1 MPSRPPTGLH
11 SRPQALP
18 AAHSPSQQPTGLP
31 NRLQPFPAA
40 TAHHSRHFDNT
51 PTTPLHV
58 SAAPGSVLA
67 VPTSSRFWLASL
79 LPWHPLGS
87 YSGRDSSK
95 DNSGDLS
102 TRGALRSSGT
112 LRSTVTIADASLS
125 FTLDHNYSTVT
136 PLAAPIPVA
145 LADPTSGPADA
156 RSSTTLPCP
165 AIPSSVL
172 TGLYISSFSWNLV
185 GVGYLQDH
193 GVTVTFPAH
202 GRTAICTSAS
212 ARAVLAMFTREHHSC
227 LFILHTLPP
236 QVAASCQVTAPDQV
250 VTSCQV
256 VASCSYR
263 SLYHPTVLW
272 HHRLGHPSLLRL
284 CSMASERLVPGLPR
298 VFESLPR
305 SPALPCTPCDKGRL
319 RATPHSSSLCPAT
332 TPFQTLHL
340 DIWGPAPFLCLH
352 SDRGGEFRFNVLA
365 GSCDEKGITQL
376 WMLPESLQQNGVAE
390 RRIGDRPH
398 LHDPCP
404 CTPFFVAL
412 RGSLRRPPAEPLAS
426 CLTTRGFTDQSL
438 DRGVGAGGACLGGA
452 RAGGAGAGGAGAGG
466 AGAGGTGSGGAG
478 TGGSTRGAGAVG
490 AGGRSC
496 SSLNSK
502 SSRSCSNSS
511 SSRSSSIIS
520 SSTSNN
526 ISHSNNSNH
535 ISRHFCSSCSHLRV
549 AFWPL
554 VFPPLLLS
562 AHSLLLHTSPPPV
575 VPHDWTT
582 RCHPLARPSSHI
594 DDLRTVLF
602 HSSPCR
608 SPTVSVLPPPPE
620 SPLTISSN
628 PITDYNSDACPVV
641 THVLSSLVT
650 NPCASPSSVSVLTSA
665 VTDFAATRRLDYATR
680 VVVSPPT
687 CPLSA
692 RGEFALRCD
701 VLEDRQ
707 FELEFLAAAS
717 PSLYAMMLSPEGDP
731 DALVIP
737 TLARTVR
744 QCRGSGP

>member
-1 MPSRPPTGLH
+1 MASTRVLQRQGQQQGQQWGPQHPWRSPQQWHPPQQWGPHGLGIICPDGWRGSRGGRNVGSCQYRILPS
-11 SRPQALP
+11 
-18 AAHSPSQQPTGLP
+18 
-31 NRLQPFPAA
+31 
-40 TAHHSRHFDNT
+40 
-51 PTTPLHV
+51 PLT
-58 SAAPGSVLA
+58 SAA
-67 VPTSSRFWLASL
+67 
-79 LPWHPLGS
+79 
-87 YSGRDSSK
+87 
-95 DNSGDLS
+95 
-102 TRGALRSSGT
+102 
-112 LRSTVTIADASLS
+112 VTIADASLS

-256 VASCSYR
+256 
-263 SLYHPTVLW
+263 TVD
-272 HHRLGHPSLLRL
+272 S
-284 CSMASERLVPGLPR
+284 
-298 VFESLPR
+298 
-305 SPALPCTPCDKGRL
+305 K
-319 RATPHSSSLCPAT
+319 
-332 TPFQTLHL
+332 
-340 DIWGPAPFLCLH
+340 
-352 SDRGGEFRFNVLA
+352 
-365 GSCDEKGITQL
+365 
-376 WMLPESLQQNGVAE
+376 
-390 RRIGDRPH
+390 
-398 LHDPCP
+398 
-404 CTPFFVAL
+404 
-412 RGSLRRPPAEPLAS
+412 
-426 CLTTRGFTDQSL
+426 
-438 DRGVGAGGACLGGA
+438 GVGAGGACLGGA
-452 RAGGAGAGGAGAGG
+452 RAGGAGAGGAEAGG

-478 TGGSTRGAGAVG
+478 TGGSSSEETAAGGTTTSAPTTPPHRYDTPRAAGAAATAAAAEAV
-490 AGGRSC
+490 A
-496 SSLNSK
+496 SSAAAPAT
-502 SSRSCSNSS
+502 
-511 SSRSSSIIS
+511 
-520 SSTSNN
+520 TSATATTATT
-526 ISHSNNSNH
+526 SAATFAAASPT
-535 ISRHFCSSCSHLRV
+535 
-549 AFWPL
+549 AYGPT
-554 VFPPLLLS
+554 FPPPDS
-562 AHSLLLHTSPPPV
+562 APAVFSPPQSQSPPPV

-737 TLARTVR
+737 TLARTVLQQFGFQFFTTQPTPLAVYHR
-744 QCRGSGP
+744 ITGPFPDEPIESSGPYPKLVGCVMYLMSCTHPDLAFPLSVRSRFVVTRRHRPVHWTPAVRVAKYLETTSGMGLVLGRTQPAVLTGHCNSSYADDLET